1 MGRLPF
7 FLAYVAFG
15 FFNSRNTGGFLLL
28 HVLPA
33 TNTERGCES
42 SAFVSFLGVHLCPSR
57 DATASGEEIER
68 QRCFEGKKV
77 SVQKTRPKLTSPTSS
92 ATSLALSST
101 VASETR
107 KLRERVASGGD
118 PTKLHEPAVEQ
129 GSPNDQQVCYD
140 NGLATE
146 WSMND
151 AERGA

>member
-1 MGRLPF
+1 MSPDWNLGVSSLPRPRCNSQRRGDRETAVLRRQKGFLEVRDLENLIGLYTEWHSRLLPYYSFDQFVHEMRSNRLPP
-7 FLAYVAFG
+7 L
-15 FFNSRNTGGFLLL
+15 
-28 HVLPA
+28 
-33 TNTERGCES
+33 
-42 SAFVSFLGVHLCPSR
+42 
-57 DATASGEEIER
+57 D
-68 QRCFEGKKV
+68 K
-77 SVQKTRPKLTSPTSS
+77 
-92 ATSLALSST
+92 
-101 VASETR
+101 

>member
-1 MGRLPF
+1 MEVM
-7 FLAYVAFG
+7 AA
-15 FFNSRNTGGFLLL
+15 
-28 HVLPA
+28 
-33 TNTERGCES
+33 
-42 SAFVSFLGVHLCPSR
+42 LGLVRIGIWASHLCPGR